1 MPENNPNESF
11 EEFFRRF
18 MNDAQKNNE
27 KPKPENDKP
36 ENPFSAFEEL
46 FKGQRD
52 NEPRDNNPE
61 DFFSTLFGQ
70 GKGQG
75 NSGQNPFEVL
85 FGGNGNGQ
93 NPFEVLF
100 GGAQTPGNS
109 GNTVDMNELL
119 NSILGNQAGSNEG
132 IENLFKEL
140 SQGFHVLRLPPLSAE
155 EADEV
160 VRVVNEIMSNMLGQG
175 KKNPLEDVDT
185 SNIDSELEK
194 LLKNS
199 VNNAVKSDDE
209 DTPRPTEAVFEDE
222 ETVQEDEVTREI
234 AQGVKASI
242 RKQSGKIIVSI
253 RAPHDADKG
262 SERVRTSYDEDSIVF
277 SYLRDDKLY
286 EQVVRIRGLND
297 RGVVAFVPQNS
308 KLEVNED
315 TWKATL
321 GVTFSKD
328 VNISAE

>member
-11 EEFFRRF
+11 SEFFRRLQRE
-18 MNDAQKNNE
+18 AEKHNE
-27 KPKPENDKP
+27 KPQPENDKP
-36 ENPFSAFEEL
+36 DNPFSVFEEL
-46 FKGQRD
+46 FKGQGNNESRD
-52 NEPRDNNPE
+52 NTPD

-75 NSGQNPFEVL
+75 N
-85 FGGNGNGQ
+85 NGQ

-109 GNTVDMNELL
+109 DNTVDMNELL

-132 IENLFKEL
+132 IEDLFKEL
-140 SQGFHVLRLPPLSAE
+140 SQGFHVLRLPPLSAD
-155 EADEV
+155 EAEEV

-209 DTPRPTEAVFEDE
+209 DTPRPTEAVFEDDE
-222 ETVQEDEVTREI
+222 STQEDEVTREI
-234 AQGVKASI
+234 AQGVRASI
-242 RKQSGKIIVSI
+242 RKQSGKIIVSV
-253 RAPHDADKG
+253 RAPHNADKG
-262 SERVRTSYDEDSIVF
+262 SERVRTSYGEDSIVF

-286 EQVVRIRGLND
+286 EQVVRIRGLSA
-297 RGVVAFVPQNS
+297 RGVVAFVSQNS